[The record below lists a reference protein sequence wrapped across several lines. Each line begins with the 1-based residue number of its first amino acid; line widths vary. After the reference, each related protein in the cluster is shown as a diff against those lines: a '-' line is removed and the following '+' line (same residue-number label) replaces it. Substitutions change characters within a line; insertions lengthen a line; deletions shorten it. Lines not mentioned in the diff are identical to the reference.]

1 MNTPQ
6 EDELIL
12 VNLFDEE
19 IGRGPKLW
27 VHRENR
33 LHRAFSVFILHEDR
47 MLIQRRAFDKYHSG
61 GLWANACCSHPRAGE
76 NLHEAVKRRLQ
87 EELGICTDTE
97 EIFDF
102 VYFQQYE
109 GLSEYEYDHVFVG
122 DYDGPL
128 QVNTDEIH
136 EVRWI
141 LMEELMKDLME
152 HPEKYCAWF
161 RIAFPKVAVYW
172 KERLKTDA

>member
-1 MNTPQ
+1 
-6 EDELIL
+6 
-12 VNLFDEE
+12 
-19 IGRGPKLW
+19 
-27 VHRENR
+27 
-33 LHRAFSVFILHEDR
+33 

-76 NLHEAVKRRLQ
+76 ELHTAVKRRLL

-128 QVNTDEIH
+128 KVNTDEIH
-136 EVRWI
+136 EVRWVT
-141 LMEELMKDLME
+141 MEELMKDLLDS
-152 HPEKYCAWF
+152 PEKYCA
-161 RIAFPKVAVYW
+161 
-172 KERLKTDA
+172 